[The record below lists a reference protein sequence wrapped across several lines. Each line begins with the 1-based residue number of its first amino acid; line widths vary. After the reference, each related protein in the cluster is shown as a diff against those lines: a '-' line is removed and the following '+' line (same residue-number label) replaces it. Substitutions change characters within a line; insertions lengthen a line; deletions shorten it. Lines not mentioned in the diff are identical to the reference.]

1 MTDALNLL
9 DVCRRF
15 LGNVKHSTR
24 LGMTVEA
31 ADAEGV
37 KVSLPWRA
45 DLVGNPETGVL
56 HGGALFAFMDMAGGL
71 ANTCA
76 TFPVFEITP
85 TIDMRVDHL
94 RAPAKGATILCEASC
109 YRMSQQVMFV
119 RMTVYEEGNPEQP
132 VATGLAT
139 YMRMKLPTGSTVE
152 HYHAKT
158 GDNTRGE
165 QA

>member
-1 MTDALNLL
+1 MADMPSLL

-15 LGNVKHSTR
+15 LGNVKHSAC
-24 LGMTVEA
+24 LGMTIEA
-31 ADAEGV
+31 ADAHGIRV
-37 KVSLPWRA
+37 RLPWRA

-56 HGGALFAFMDMAGGL
+56 HGGAIFAFMDMAGGL

-94 RAPAKGATILCEASC
+94 RAPAKGMAVICEATC

-119 RMTVYEEGNPEQP
+119 RMTVYEEDSPEQL

-139 YMRMKLPTGSTVE
+139 YMRMKLPTGNSVE
-152 HYHAKT
+152 HYQSKPVV
-158 GDNTRGE
+158 DKKGE
-165 QA
+165 A